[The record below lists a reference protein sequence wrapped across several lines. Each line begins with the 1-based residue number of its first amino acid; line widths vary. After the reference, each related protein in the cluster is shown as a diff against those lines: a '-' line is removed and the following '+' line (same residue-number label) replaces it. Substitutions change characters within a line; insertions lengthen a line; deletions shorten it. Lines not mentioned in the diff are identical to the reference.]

1 MARMIPLDDRLTTSG
16 GERKVFRALRDGL
29 SDGWTVLHS
38 VCWLQRRPGDAA
50 SDGEADFVLV
60 HPALGALVMEVKGG
74 EIRHDSATGDWFSR
88 DRRGGIH
95 PIKDPFRQGVRS
107 KNALRRYLEDRP
119 RWPRS
124 WGPFGH
130 AIWFPDVR
138 WTAQRLPY
146 TE

>member
-1 MARMIPLDDRLTTSG
+1 MIPVDDRLAASD
-16 GERKVFRALRDGL
+16 GERKVFWALRDGL
-29 SDGWTVLHS
+29 PDGWTALQS

-60 HPALGALVMEVKGG
+60 HPALGALVIEVKGG
-74 EIRHDSATGDWFSR
+74 EIRFDSRTGEWSSR
-88 DRRGGIH
+88 NRGGRVH

-107 KNALRRYLEDRP
+107 KNALRRYLENTP

-130 AIWFPDVR
+130 AV
-138 WTAQRLPY
+138 
-146 TE
+146 